1 MKKKKNIFL
10 GIAARIL
17 LTAPAGLLLLS
28 CLSVFINP
36 AKAWLLVPLEILFW
50 PLVLLNFA
58 LAVWAAVRRSK
69 AILIPLCAL
78 IPALFFL
85 GRFIQTKGGEGPE
98 AGKHNV
104 RVVSYNVGRFQ
115 TYPDRYTPE
124 ACRDSVSAFLRS
136 TQADIICLQEY
147 HLSLQN
153 LRIQDILGT
162 ILRGYTPTFY
172 FLTGKNGR
180 FGNVILSRYPL
191 KNKGVIKFDNSVN
204 LAVWADYQ
212 ISDQTV
218 RVYNCH
224 LESYGISPAGVA
236 GKLFGDDNREVLE
249 NTGRKVRNSI
259 GRRASQVDQMFQEMD
274 DSPFVSMICG
284 DFNDSPLSYTYFK
297 TRLGHRDAF
306 KDAGQGFGATYPST
320 MPFIRLDYIFCPK
333 MMSAVSYDTPQLKFS
348 DHRPV
353 VAHLQF
359 E

>member
-1 MKKKKNIFL
+1 MRKKKNIFFGL
-10 GIAARIL
+10 VARVLLAA
-17 LTAPAGLLLLS
+17 AAGLLLLS

-36 AKAWLLVPLEILFW
+36 VKAWLLVPLEILFW

-58 LAVWAAVRRSK
+58 LAVWAAIRRSK
-69 AILIPLCAL
+69 AIIIPLCAL
-78 IPALFFL
+78 LPALFFL
-85 GRFIQTKGGEGPE
+85 GRFVQTKGGDGPE
-98 AGKHNV
+98 ACKHNV

-115 TYPDRYTPE
+115 TYPEKYSPQD
-124 ACRDSVSAFLRS
+124 CRDSVNAFLRK
-136 TQADIICLQEY
+136 TEADIICLQEY
-147 HLSLQN
+147 HLSLQSLNIKN
-153 LRIQDILGT
+153 LLGT

-172 FLTGKNGR
+172 FYTGKNGR

-191 KNKGVIKFDNSVN
+191 KNKGFIKFDNSVN

-212 ISDQTV
+212 IADRTI

-236 GKLFGDDNREVLE
+236 GKLFGEDNKEVLE
-249 NTGRKVRNSI
+249 DTGRKVRSSI
-259 GRRASQVDQMFQEMD
+259 GRRASQVDQIFKEMD
-274 DSPFVSMICG
+274 DSPFETLVCG

-297 TRLGHRDAF
+297 TSLGHHDAF
-306 KDAGQGFGATYPST
+306 KQAGQGFGATYPST

-333 MMSAVSYDTPQLKFS
+333 MMTAVSCDTPRLHYS

-359 E
+359 